1 MDWFD
6 LIELVVELLFD
17 VVVPVTAEILADME
31 RQKRPQALGFPWL
44 RLLVFGALAGAASAL
59 VWPHRFIREKPIVP
73 GASLL
78 LAPLIAARVMGWV
91 GDRVRAQ
98 DITPTAL
105 ASARGGALFA
115 FGMAAV
121 RLLMISWR

>member
-6 LIELVVELLFD
+6 LIEFLLELLFD
-17 VVVPVTAEILADME
+17 VIVPVTVEILADVE
-31 RQKRPQALGFPWL
+31 RQKRPQARGFPWL

-59 VWPHRFIREKPIVP
+59 VWPHRLIREKPMVP

-98 DITPTAL
+98 DVTPTAL
-105 ASARGGALFA
+105 ASARGGAIFA

-121 RLLMISWR
+121 RLLIVSWR